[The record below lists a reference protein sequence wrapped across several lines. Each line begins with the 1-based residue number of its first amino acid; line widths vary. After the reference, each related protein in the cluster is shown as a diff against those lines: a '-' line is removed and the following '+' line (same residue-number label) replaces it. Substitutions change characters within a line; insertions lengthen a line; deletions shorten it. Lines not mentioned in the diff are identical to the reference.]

1 MAEGKVAI
9 PRMIEKCLYTC
20 TKTYHSMES
29 RSATREEA
37 VIRILELGPATP
49 DEVAQKI
56 GVAWATAQ
64 GILMKL
70 AASGTVVAVRK
81 GKVNVYLLKF
91 STGISPRVPRWAK
104 AKTLEELSKEL
115 EPYFSSKVSAAE
127 MIEKERRK
135 D

>member
-1 MAEGKVAI
+1 
-9 PRMIEKCLYTC
+9 
-20 TKTYHSMES
+20 MES
-29 RSATREEA
+29 RSTTREEA
-37 VIRILELGPATP
+37 VVRILEKGPATP

-70 AASGTVVAVRK
+70 ASSGTVVAVRK
-81 GKVNVYLLKF
+81 GKVNVYFLKF

-115 EPYFSSKVSAAE
+115 EPYFSSKISAAE
-127 MIEKERRK
+127 MIEKERRT

>member
-1 MAEGKVAI
+1 
-9 PRMIEKCLYTC
+9 
-20 TKTYHSMES
+20 MES
-29 RSATREEA
+29 RSASRDEA
-37 VIRILELGPATP
+37 VIRILEKGPATP

-70 AASGTVVAVRK
+70 VSVGTVVVVRK

-91 STGISPRVPRWAK
+91 PTGIAPRIPPWAK
-104 AKTLEELSKEL
+104 AKNLQELSKEL
-115 EPYFSSKVSAAE
+115 EPYFPSKISAAE
-127 MIEKERRK
+127 MVEKERRE